1 MVLLGEVMEK
11 PPGDSRYESM
21 LKSLIESFEFSK
33 LNPAPLILP
42 SIFLFIS
49 MILLSY
55 GLGQFLRSIGGTL
68 PEINPL
74 ETLLSAQ
81 FLQWSFISF
90 LGYTIA
96 SMIASYIALEKTRRH
111 IYESSVTTYY
121 FKGESTFEGLTQY
134 LRSMYLRASLP
145 SPVTGLILA
154 FLTSGLSFPVIMYIV
169 EKTLRDHIVNEES
182 VFLGKQF
189 TKRYDALRFIADLA
203 LILLTFGIYLA
214 YMGYRFTK
222 IFNKHIELIHGSHP
236 SPPSGIVDSSIESF
250 TTSKPETSVSSNALV
265 LLLIAGIVLNI
276 VLSYPGFYT
285 VFQLVPS
292 FGLILSAIAIARKS
306 SSMLRDFILTL
317 GLIYI
322 VIFGNMLAG
331 LIGHETFTYIVE
343 SFRRQV
349 QEVGVGR
356 DYFFTSMY
364 IFTNNLVVSIPAI
377 IPYIGGLTVGYGVS
391 NAGLLMGAIVG
402 AGLRSLHVGI
412 LTLIYPHS
420 ILELSAYTLL
430 LMSSKYLFSSVKN
443 YVKYVASGVLVLFI
457 AAVVEAITIMLLQ

>member
-1 MVLLGEVMEK
+1 
-11 PPGDSRYESM
+11 
-21 LKSLIESFEFSK
+21 
-33 LNPAPLILP
+33 
-42 SIFLFIS
+42 
-49 MILLSY
+49 
-55 GLGQFLRSIGGTL
+55 
-68 PEINPL
+68 
-74 ETLLSAQ
+74 
-81 FLQWSFISF
+81 
-90 LGYTIA
+90 
-96 SMIASYIALEKTRRH
+96 
-111 IYESSVTTYY
+111 
-121 FKGESTFEGLTQY
+121 
-134 LRSMYLRASLP
+134 
-145 SPVTGLILA
+145 
-154 FLTSGLSFPVIMYIV
+154 
-169 EKTLRDHIVNEES
+169 VNEES

-189 TKRYDALRFIADLA
+189 TKRYDALRFTADLA

-250 TTSKPETSVSSNALV
+250 TTSEPGTSVSSNALV

-306 SSMLRDFILTL
+306 SSVLRDFILTL

-391 NAGLLMGAIVG
+391 NAGLLLGAIVG
-402 AGLRSLHVGI
+402 ARLRSLHVGI